1 LIHVDPSLKS
11 ELRTDISS
19 QCESTTNVFVLGWGS
34 ERQPEIK
41 AERYVLADI
50 VWLSS
55 SISEVA
61 SIFGSTVHDH
71 LLRQMKCSVSVHT
84 APAMQCFFFCHGNVD
99 TTNKKQGLQVRCS
112 LMFEDQGMSFCLR
125 FGRNSLSLGSR

>member
-19 QCESTTNVFVLGWGS
+19 QCESTTNVSALGWGS

-55 SISEVA
+55 SIS
-61 SIFGSTVHDH
+61 
-71 LLRQMKCSVSVHT
+71 
-84 APAMQCFFFCHGNVD
+84 
-99 TTNKKQGLQVRCS
+99 
-112 LMFEDQGMSFCLR
+112 
-125 FGRNSLSLGSR
+125 